1 MSDTSKG
8 GFWAP
13 VCDLGKHLLDKLE
26 KLGHYVISPKGTM
39 PEALET
45 YITRIKEE
53 HLPPLVEAYA
63 IANAKKDIKEMAN
76 KRSIIQYA
84 LARLSEIPQ
93 PTPSEVVTPEQE
105 EWFSRFFDSAR
116 HISDEEIQ
124 IIWGRILAEETA
136 YPNSI
141 PKSLF
146 TLYPSLTK
154 NLQLLLQEC
163 AVISSMSAMMI
174 FLCATL

>member
-13 VCDLGKHLLDKLE
+13 ICDLGKHLLDKLE
-26 KLGHYVISPKGTM
+26 KLGHYVASPKGTM

-53 HLPPLVEAYA
+53 HLPPLAEAYA
-63 IANAKKDIKEMAN
+63 IANAKKDIKEMSN

-93 PTPSEVVTPEQE
+93 PTPSEAVTPEQE
-105 EWFSRFFDSAR
+105 EWLSRFFDSAK
-116 HISDEEIQ
+116 HISDEEMQ

-136 YPNSI
+136 YPNSV
-141 PKSLF
+141 PKSLIH
-146 TLYPSLTK
+146 SLSIIDK
-154 NLQLLLQEC
+154 NPPFLLPKC
-163 AVISSMSAMMI
+163 VNFSFI
-174 FLCATL
+174 